1 MRSSLQQPARRS
13 LVERDTATAG
23 RGRTITIIA
32 AGLFLAVSAGSA
44 AAQETAAPPATQK
57 PLVIEPIPS
66 PFVIA
71 PEYKVTE
78 VDGDWRQLAGVYAG
92 RLFDEQLLV
101 AGAVY
106 SLVDGPDRTDLTYG
120 GLLIGWST
128 PEARLRFGARAL
140 IGGGRS
146 TLPLTL
152 TRDVRFGT
160 RSDPRLVRPGTT
172 VTPQTVTVSA
182 RDDFAVIEPVGNVVT
197 QVTDHIGVDLSVG
210 YRWTGY
216 ENVLG
221 DRLEGATGSIA
232 VRFGW

>member
-1 MRSSLQQPARRS
+1 
-13 LVERDTATAG
+13 V
-23 RGRTITIIA
+23 
-32 AGLFLAVSAGSA
+32 V
-44 AAQETAAPPATQK
+44 
-57 PLVIEPIPS
+57 
-66 PFVIA
+66 A

-106 SLVDGPDRTDLTYG
+106 SLVNGPERTDLTYG
-120 GLLIGWST
+120 GLLVGWST

-140 IGGGRS
+140 VGGGTS
-146 TLPLTL
+146 TLPVLL
-152 TRDVRFGT
+152 WCDVCSRGGT
-160 RSDPRLVRPGTT
+160 EPRVLRPGDHTT

-182 RDDFAVIEPVGNVVT
+182 RDDFAVFEPVANAVT
-197 QVTDHIGVDLSVG
+197 QVTDHIGIDVSAG

-216 ENVLG
+216 ENVVG

-232 VRFGW
+232 LRFGW

>member
-1 MRSSLQQPARRS
+1 MMPGCVARRAVAAVAGALLLLVSVGPAR
-13 LVERDTATAG
+13 
-23 RGRTITIIA
+23 
-32 AGLFLAVSAGSA
+32 
-44 AAQETAAPPATQK
+44 AQDTAAPPATQR
-57 PLVIEPIPS
+57 PLILEPIRS
-66 PFVIA
+66 PFVVA

-78 VDGDWRQLAGVYAG
+78 IDGDWRQLAGVYAG

-120 GLLIGWST
+120 GLLVGWST

-146 TLPLTL
+146 TLPVTFA
-152 TRDVRFGT
+152 RFGT
-160 RSDPRLVRPGTT
+160 RTDPRILRPGDHTT

-182 RDDFAVIEPVGNVVT
+182 RDDFAVFEPVANVVT
-197 QVTDHIGVDLSVG
+197 QVTDHISIDVSAG

-216 ENVLG
+216 ENAVG

-232 VRFGW
+232 LRFGW

>member
-1 MRSSLQQPARRS
+1 MMRACAARRGVAVAAAALL
-13 LVERDTATAG
+13 LVAFAGPAGAQDTAT
-23 RGRTITIIA
+23 
-32 AGLFLAVSAGSA
+32 
-44 AAQETAAPPATQK
+44 PPATQK
-57 PLVIEPIPS
+57 PLVLEPIRS
-66 PFVIA
+66 PFVVA

-92 RLFDEQLLV
+92 RMFDEQLLV

-120 GLLIGWST
+120 GLLVGWST

-146 TLPLTL
+146 TLPVTFA
-152 TRDVRFGT
+152 RFGT
-160 RSDPRLVRPGTT
+160 RTDPRLLRPGDHTT

-182 RDDFAVIEPVGNVVT
+182 RDDFAVFEPVANAVT
-197 QVTDHIGVDLSVG
+197 QVTDHFSIDVSAG

-216 ENVLG
+216 EDVLR
-221 DRLEGATGSIA
+221 DRLDGATGSIA
-232 VRFGW
+232 VRFDW